1 MIKREKS
8 HSVPHTEGDHLP
20 DMTHIQNPDVKHEL
34 SDVNTK
40 PIYKFGFWMIVI
52 VVGTAILM
60 WLLYDML
67 AAREAKTDPPTPV
80 IPNTAS
86 KLPPEPRLQLAPGH
100 EIHPLNE
107 MAEMHAQETAWLNG
121 YGWMDK
127 GSGTARIPIAEAK
140 KLLLAKGLPVG
151 RQMSRPMDSTGKAM
165 ATDSSAA
172 ATTQHAAA
180 PGDDSK
186 YGRAVPSGHSGG
198 RTNEWHR

>member
-8 HSVPHTEGDHLP
+8 HSAPHTEGDELP
-20 DMTHIQNPDVKHEL
+20 DMTHIRNPDVLHEL

-52 VVGTAILM
+52 VIGTAILM

-67 AAREAKTDPPTPV
+67 AAREAKNDPPASP

-107 MAEMHAQETAWLNG
+107 MAEMHDQQKAWLSS
-121 YGWMDK
+121 YGWVDK
-127 GSGTARIPIAEAK
+127 VSGTARIPIAEAK
-140 KLLLAKGLPVG
+140 KLLLAKGLPIA
-151 RQMSRPMDSTGKAM
+151 RQASAT
-165 ATDSSAA
+165 TDSAVVATPTIGTAA
-172 ATTQHAAA
+172 
-180 PGDDSK
+180 DDMK

-198 RTNEWHR
+198 RSNEWHR

>member
-8 HSVPHTEGDHLP
+8 HSAPHTQGDELP
-20 DMTHIQNPDVKHEL
+20 DMTHIRNPDVSHEL

-52 VVGTAILM
+52 VIGTAILM
-60 WLLYDML
+60 WLFYDML
-67 AAREAKTDPPTPV
+67 AAREAKTDPPASP
-80 IPNTAS
+80 IPNTLS

-100 EIHPLNE
+100 QVHPLTE
-107 MAEMHAQETAWLNG
+107 MAEMRAQERAWLTG

-151 RQMSRPMDSTGKAM
+151 RQMSRQLDSSGMAASNDST
-165 ATDSSAA
+165 A
-172 ATTQHAAA
+172 ATTQHA
-180 PGDDSK
+180 GTSNDDMK
-186 YGRAVPSGHSGG
+186 YGRAVPSGQSGG
-198 RTNEWHR
+198 RSNEWHR